1 MNNIL
6 KIYTYN
12 ENGEKI
18 KENNYSE
25 FVKVLFDVV
34 NYNIE
39 NEENKLN
46 IICATQYPPV
56 GLRWN
61 KEIKEWEEY
70 MKHKVIIDKQLN
82 NFIKSF

>member
-1 MNNIL
+1 MNEIL

-25 FVKVLFDVV
+25 FIKVLFDTV
-34 NYNIE
+34 NYNIQ
-39 NEENKLN
+39 NEECKLN
-46 IICATQYPPV
+46 IICATQYPPL
-56 GLRWN
+56 GLKWN
-61 KEIKEWEEY
+61 SEIKEWEENI
-70 MKHKVIIDKQLN
+70 KHKIIIDKQLN

>member
-1 MNNIL
+1 MKEL
-6 KIYTYN
+6 KVYTYD

-25 FVKVLFDVV
+25 FIKVLFDIV
-34 NYNIE
+34 NFNIE

-46 IICATQYPPV
+46 IICATQYPPL
-56 GLRWN
+56 GLKWN
-61 KEIKEWEEY
+61 KNTKEWEENIKY
-70 MKHKVIIDKQLN
+70 KTIIDKQLN